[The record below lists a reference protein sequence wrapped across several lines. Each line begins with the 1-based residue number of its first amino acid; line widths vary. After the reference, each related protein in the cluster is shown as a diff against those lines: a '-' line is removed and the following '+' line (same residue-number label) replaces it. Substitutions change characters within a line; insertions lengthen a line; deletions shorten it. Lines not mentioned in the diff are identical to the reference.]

1 MKVRF
6 GIHAQNTPV
15 RPIDK
20 NFNEAVEL
28 LVLNPNKSL
37 SFDVIHE
44 EGILGSYTIEDAE
57 KGGVLNEE
65 TKAYQVSLFNTEKPV
80 GMIKYQLDWLKPK

>member
-44 EGILGSYTIEDAE
+44 EGILGSYTI
-57 KGGVLNEE
+57 
-65 TKAYQVSLFNTEKPV
+65 
-80 GMIKYQLDWLKPK
+80 